1 MENEK
6 PINVGIG
13 FATGRKNF
21 LKVLKTYI
29 ESWQESGLTQLENV
43 RLHVFIAYDLTYNDT
58 NSTDFT
64 RISPDIRKQL
74 WKIRFIDT
82 AYMQKETSAL
92 IQDGVLEE
100 READIFFS
108 SGYAGMRNAILYAA
122 VKDQID
128 YLLFLDDDEYPLA
141 VTRAHKVALW
151 SGQPVLANHLKYI
164 ADADITNGFHCGYI
178 SPIPCIRF
186 NDVLAEADFQLFIEA
201 ISNDIVSWEHTM
213 RLMRQGGVT
222 YADTAILVG
231 DQATEVPETNH
242 CKFITG
248 SNLCLNLTDTSRVFP
263 FYNPP
268 GARGEDTFLSTCLH
282 DRKVLRIPSY
292 AFHNGFGMYNFLL
305 SGVLPT
311 KLKPNTA
318 DSRFVVN
325 RFYKACIGWVRY
337 KPLLLYITR
346 RDQYSSLIQEARE
359 KLIKSIPKMS
369 TYFNMKD
376 FENIMGE
383 LDRYNQDV
391 EVHYQQFIEVQRL
404 WRKIEEYLTGD
415 QPLS

>member
-1 MENEK
+1 MDNGN
-6 PINVGIG
+6 PIDVGIG

-29 ESWQESGLTQLENV
+29 ESWQESGLTQSENV

-58 NSTDFT
+58 LPTDFT
-64 RISPDIRKQL
+64 RISPDIRKRV
-74 WKIRFIDT
+74 WKIHFIDT
-82 AYMQKETSAL
+82 VFVRDEMRTLVQNGTLNECEAAL
-92 IQDGVLEE
+92 
-100 READIFFS
+100 FFT

-122 VKDQID
+122 VKNHMD

-141 VTRAHKVALW
+141 VTRAHNVALW
-151 SGQPVLANHLKYI
+151 SGQQVLANHLKYI

-186 NDVLAEADFQLFIEA
+186 NEVLTEADFQLFIEA
-201 ISNDIVSWEHTM
+201 ISNDIVNWENTM
-213 RLMRQGGVT
+213 RVMRQGGVT
-222 YADTAILVG
+222 YADTAVLIG

-248 SNLCLNLTDTSRVFP
+248 SNLCLNLTDTSRTIP

-282 DRKVLRIPSY
+282 DRKILRIPSF

-305 SGVLPT
+305 SGVLPI

-318 DSRFVVN
+318 DSRQAVN
-325 RFYKACIGWVRY
+325 RFYKACVGWVRY
-337 KPLLLYITR
+337 KPLLLYIAR
-346 RDQYSSLIQEARE
+346 REQYSALIQEMRE
-359 KLIKSIPKMS
+359 KLFQAMPKIS
-369 TYFNMKD
+369 AYFNMKD
-376 FENIMGE
+376 FENIIGE
-383 LDRYNQDV
+383 LDRYDRDV
-391 EVHYQQFIEVQRL
+391 EEHYLQFVEVQRL
-404 WRKIEEYLTGD
+404 WQKIVAYLLD
-415 QPLS
+415 R